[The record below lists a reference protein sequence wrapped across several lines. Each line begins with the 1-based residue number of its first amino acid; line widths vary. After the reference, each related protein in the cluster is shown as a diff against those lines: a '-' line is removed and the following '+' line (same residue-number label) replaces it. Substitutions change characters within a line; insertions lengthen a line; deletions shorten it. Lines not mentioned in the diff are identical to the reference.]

1 MVDELTE
8 SNLEVNKIFE
18 QLSRAF
24 TSVGKGIGNQM
35 ALMAAAILSWKQPGT
50 KSNFDTSMAT

>member
-1 MVDELTE
+1 MVDEVTE

-18 QLSRAF
+18 QLLRAF

-35 ALMAAAILSWKQPGT
+35 ALMAAAIFS
-50 KSNFDTSMAT
+50 

>member
-35 ALMAAAILSWKQPGT
+35 ALMAAAILS
-50 KSNFDTSMAT
+50 